1 MGPRGVEV
9 NDNPDDMVKAH
20 RLKEKGGIPRKTSI
34 GHSLTEDPVPRPII
48 GSYRET
54 GLESD
59 FCFDRHA
66 RYDPYGYEDEFPDAE
81 EPHVGPSKVQWE
93 DVRWGQLQRHC
104 LAKNEDRYEPLEQP
118 IRNKFWLPTTAD
130 QEGVDSTLV
139 LASNESNNVQS
150 YRLWQQ
156 NRQSYKKKTALVL
169 RTWDGNEWTIDT
181 VQYVRSQI
189 MELALHSGAEYEV
202 IILVEVKDVKIPI
215 FEDEEAYRQ
224 TLLKSVPDEF
234 SDVTILFNRN
244 LLEKWYPKVGVH
256 EYVDESHQLLLYANR
271 CTAQGHP
278 RQATCTCRWSSSR
291 SFAPTLSISGRQNSM
306 HDIPVTIIITLK
318 PYVLGQPT
326 SLEGYNGSAP
336 QDIMYPLSMVHGLT
350 SPKRSQTLL
359 KMEESG
365 DP

>member
-1 MGPRGVEV
+1 
-9 NDNPDDMVKAH
+9 MVKAH
-20 RLKEKGGIPRKTSI
+20 RLKKKSGIPRKTLI
-34 GHSLTEDPVPRPII
+34 AISLTEDAVPTPII

-81 EPHVGPSKVQWE
+81 EAHAGSSKVEWK
-93 DVRWGQLQRHC
+93 DVRWGQLQREC
-104 LAKNEDRYEPLEQP
+104 LTRNEDRYEPLEQP

-130 QEGVDSTLV
+130 QEGVDNTLIF
-139 LASNESNNVQS
+139 ASNESNDVQS

-181 VQYVRSQI
+181 MQYVRSQI

-202 IILVEVKDVKIPI
+202 IILVEVKDITIPI

-234 SDVTILFNRN
+234 SDVTILFNRK
-244 LLEKWYPKVGVH
+244 LLEKWYPKLGVH
-256 EYVDESHQLLLYANR
+256 EYVDESRQLHSHANR
-271 CTAQGHP
+271 CVAQEHP
-278 RQATCTCRWSSSR
+278 RQAICTCRWSSSR
-291 SFAPTLSISGRQNSM
+291 SFAPTLSFSGRQNSM
-306 HDIPVTIIITLK
+306 HDIPVIIITTLK
-318 PYVLGQPT
+318 PYALGLLT
-326 SLEGYNGSAP
+326 SLEDYNGSAP
-336 QDIMYPLSMVHGLT
+336 QDIMYPLFMVHGLNF
-350 SPKRSQTLL
+350 PKRSQTLL